1 MSEITGFIRFAINE
15 DGTKGKILGIFAND
29 FQLDEYFNTYYTDD
43 IDEFLDL
50 REVRTKQSEI
60 NNCLVLATF
69 LYRSVPYFNGE
80 YTESEDIIVVSEVIV
95 LDDNYKVQWQ
105 KNLTTEY
112 GTLTSEDSTNMRINS
127 DISEWEEFYDDD
139 YEPFQYKKKG
149 FNLNL

>member
-1 MSEITGFIRFAINE
+1 MSEITGFLRFAINE

-50 REVRTKQSEI
+50 SEVRTKQSEI

-112 GTLTSEDSTNMRINS
+112 GTSKDSTHI
-127 DISEWEEFYDDD
+127 DIYEWEEFYDDD
-139 YEPFQYKKKG
+139 YEPFKYKREG
-149 FNLNL
+149 INLNL